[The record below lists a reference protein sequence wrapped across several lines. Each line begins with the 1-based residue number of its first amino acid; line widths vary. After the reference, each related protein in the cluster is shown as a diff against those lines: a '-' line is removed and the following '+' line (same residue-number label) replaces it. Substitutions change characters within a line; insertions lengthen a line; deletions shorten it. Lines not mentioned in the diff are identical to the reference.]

1 MDVLLRRFGGEP
13 YVWKKAKFVDGN
25 FMVDGKAFC
34 ENEIVSIRNDD
45 RKNYVRCSV
54 CGAYFRKNS
63 KKIEEH
69 KAGCSDASKCF
80 GCRYMRQESRV
91 LKSQKYKLLD
101 NGNYISTAKSEVRLY
116 CSRSWNHYDINSREA
131 RSYCIHNRCTDAEM
145 QSATGFFLDKPG
157 AFDSIATIDKVLEVG
172 YKNTHNDI
180 WTGCTHYHLKG
191 RNNIVVRVNKL
202 NIVEGFTVTYY
213 NNRYDVHYSKKY
225 DELYYT
231 NSTTAYKVWR
241 PHDMPADTMT
251 YIKNRIAALY
261 K

>member
-69 KAGCSDASKCF
+69 KAGCSDVSKCF
-80 GCRYMRQESRV
+80 GCRHMRSEHRV

-157 AFDSIATIDKVLEVG
+157 AFDSIATIDKILEVG
-172 YKNTHNDI
+172 YKNTYNDM
-180 WTGCTHYHLKG
+180 WNGCTCYYLKG
-191 RNNIVVRVNKL
+191 RNNIAARVNKL
-202 NIVEGFTVTYY
+202 NIIEGFTVMYY
-213 NNRYDVHYSKKY
+213 NNRYDLHYSKKY
-225 DELYYT
+225 DELYCI
-231 NSTTAYKVWR
+231 NGTAYKVWR
-241 PHDMPADTMT
+241 PHDMPTDTMT